1 MRMRKLGQGQS
12 VVFCISEEIQA
23 RILKL
28 RKGGND
34 RPIEVL
40 DVLAWAIHETFV
52 DLHRSIPMWAVQG
65 HRFEKQRVIWESVTN
80 SDGIQ
85 LPLEQAKEFLETEMQ
100 SLDDRYRP
108 RSTEEEPAKH
118 SRFDETPRS
127 ELIWK
132 RCVEFGNTELRSS
145 VLWEEQ
151 ERELSPEI
159 VQERQIERP
168 RPIEPGKHT
177 IHPKVIKFVA
187 SGLFDHSE
195 PFFPAFQA
203 LGKTRAAQLLDIS
216 CFPDDVYVTQDF
228 MSTVILTRD
237 VDNDDFYQRS
247 VQWILSQ
254 AESDGTVLRL
264 VIISPHEAQEL
275 KPQITRSKHVHMH
288 LYTPLPS
295 LAYTSLESLKLYSV
309 PVLPD
314 NWCLPSR
321 LRNVL
326 NLFSGQ
332 LYITSQ
338 DDYHEVCTLLNLSY
352 RPTEDSVTVEPDG
365 FIVSRS
371 GDALNNFKKSPIV
384 FLKALLAIR
393 WNSEVN
399 DKTHWGSILRGELLS
414 QADFPASNFNNIV
427 D

>member
-12 VVFCISEEIQA
+12 VVFCISEEIEA

-28 RKGGND
+28 REEND
-34 RPIEVL
+34 NLPIQVL

-52 DLHRSIPMWAVQG
+52 DLHRCIPMWAVQG
-65 HRFEKQRVIWESVTN
+65 QRFEKQRVIWESATTN
-80 SDGIQ
+80 DGIQ

-118 SRFDETPRS
+118 SSFDETPRL

-132 RCVEFGNTELRSS
+132 RCVEFGNTQLRSS

-168 RPIEPGKHT
+168 RPIEPEKHAV
-177 IHPKVIKFVA
+177 HPRLIEFVT
-187 SGLFDHSE
+187 SGLFAQSE

-216 CFPDDVYVTQDF
+216 CFPDDVYITQDF

-254 AESDGTVLRL
+254 AEHDGTVQRL
-264 VIISPHEAQEL
+264 VIISPHEAHEL
-275 KPQITRSKHVHMH
+275 KPQITKSKHVHMH

-309 PVLPD
+309 PVLPE
-314 NWCLPSR
+314 NWSLPSR

-338 DDYHEVCTLLNLSY
+338 DDYYEVCTLLNLSY
-352 RPTEDSVTVEPDG
+352 GPTEDGVTVEPDG
-365 FIVSRS
+365 FIVSQS
-371 GDALNNFKKSPIV
+371 GDALTKFKKSPIV

-399 DKTHWGSILRGELLS
+399 DKTHWGSILRGELLRKG
-414 QADFPASNFNNIV
+414 DFPDSSCNNIV